1 MELRFYFNLLRKWLW
16 LIILC
21 GAIASAAAY
30 LLSRQQTPIYEAT
43 STVLIN
49 QARSATRGTEYADI
63 LTSERVARTY
73 AEILKDWP
81 VLQQAASQ
89 FGFGENY
96 QAMAEQYQ
104 LDVSVV
110 PVRDT
115 QLVRVAVE
123 ANNPEV
129 AALVANTLPIV
140 FMNMNQQQ
148 QRDRYEITRQE
159 LQRELAEIEGNMTST
174 QEAIDVLGN
183 PETADAKSELSQLE
197 SALKRYEASYI
208 SLLSSLEELRL
219 SEVQTADNIVLTTP
233 AQIPESP
240 VRPRVLLNTLLAAL
254 VGAMLAVGAAFLT
267 EYLDDT
273 IKTPEDIR
281 VLSGLPTLGA
291 VIALDGDTP
300 QKRLVA
306 QTDPRSPA
314 AESYRVLRTNLQ
326 FSSLDKPLGSIV
338 VTSPGPGEGKST
350 TAANLALVIAQAG
363 SRVLLLDGDL
373 RRPNVHRLFQL
384 PNNTGLTTAMLNVG
398 QVPASSIQKTL
409 NPQLSVMTSGPIP
422 PNPAELL
429 GSARMK
435 ELIQQLQNDFEL
447 IIVDSPPLLAVADPA
462 IVSKQVDGL
471 LLVIGSGETRAD
483 MLDRAMERLEGV
495 GSRPLGIV
503 LNKLTHRTGG
513 TYYQYYNYASFYK
526 SPDEGDGRDTGSG
539 DTGRLG
545 RPRAPQTSEQVS

>member
-21 GAIASAAAY
+21 GAIAGAAAY

-254 VGAMLAVGAAFLT
+254 VGAMLAVGAAFLI